1 MKFTNLLTDDAVLL
15 ELGLRLQR
23 ARLDRGLT
31 QADLAERAGLSKRTI
46 ERIEDGAS
54 TQMSSLVRVLRAL
67 EFVGGLELLVP
78 EAGPGPM
85 ELLRRKGKSRQRAS
99 RRRDQEPDGAWTWGD
114 EA

>member
-1 MKFTNLLTDDAVLL
+1 MKFTSLLTDDAVLL
-15 ELGLRLQR
+15 ELGLRLHR
-23 ARLDRGLT
+23 ARLERGLT

-67 EFVGGLELLVP
+67 ELVGGLELLVP
-78 EAGPGPM
+78 KAGPGPM

-99 RRRDQEPDGAWTWGD
+99 KRRDQEPDGAWTWGD